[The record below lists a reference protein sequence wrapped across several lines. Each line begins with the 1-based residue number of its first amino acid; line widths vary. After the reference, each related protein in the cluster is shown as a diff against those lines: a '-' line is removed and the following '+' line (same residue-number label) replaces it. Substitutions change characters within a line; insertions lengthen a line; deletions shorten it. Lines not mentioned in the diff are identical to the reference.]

1 MSKTSRFRPSG
12 LTSVSSAYQHLAGR
26 SNVSVSERHFL
37 GIPYCHDRYN
47 SQRPLKIMHKI
58 ILACSL
64 LLIGGCGVRLGR
76 MNNQQKAERLASERG
91 RFQELTNPVDKTKSQ
106 IIISN
111 ILVDFVGSAA
121 RDGDFEGMR
130 ALLDQYGTAI
140 TTARDVMW
148 ESDRDA
154 LRNPAGYKDL
164 ELALRQHIRRLEEV
178 RRSVTI
184 DEREA
189 LDAAVARAMSIRTE
203 MIMKIFPQS
212 NRSERFS
219 D

>member
-1 MSKTSRFRPSG
+1 MK
-12 LTSVSSAYQHLAGR
+12 
-26 SNVSVSERHFL
+26 
-37 GIPYCHDRYN
+37 
-47 SQRPLKIMHKI
+47 KIY
-58 ILACSL
+58 LACSL
-64 LLIGGCGVRLGR
+64 MLLICGCGVRLGR
-76 MNNQQKAERLASERG
+76 MNNQQKAERLALERG

-111 ILVDFVGSAA
+111 ILLDFVSSAA

-140 TTARDVMW
+140 TAARDVMW

-164 ELALRQHIRRLEEV
+164 ELALRQHIRRLEEL
-178 RRSVTI
+178 RRSLTI

-189 LDAAVARAMSIRTE
+189 VDAAVTRAMNIRGE
-203 MIMKIFPQS
+203 MIMKIFPQRS
-212 NRSERFS
+212 NSSERFS
-219 D
+219 ILEHRRADDFNI

>member
-1 MSKTSRFRPSG
+1 MM
-12 LTSVSSAYQHLAGR
+12 
-26 SNVSVSERHFL
+26 
-37 GIPYCHDRYN
+37 
-47 SQRPLKIMHKI
+47 KIYV
-58 ILACSL
+58 AWSL
-64 LLIGGCGVRLGR
+64 MLLICGCGVRLGR
-76 MNNQQKAERLASERG
+76 MNNQQKAERLALERG

-111 ILVDFVGSAA
+111 ILLDFVSDAA

-130 ALLDQYGTAI
+130 ALLEQYGTAI
-140 TTARDVMW
+140 TAARDVMW

-178 RRSVTI
+178 RRSITL

-189 LDAAVARAMSIRTE
+189 VDAALARAMSIRSE
-203 MIMKIFPQS
+203 MIMKIFPQRS
-212 NRSERFS
+212 NSSERFS